1 MIGPRTNRWTE
12 PEKFHMDSPINALL
26 GLFMLWWG
34 WLGFNCG
41 STYGVAGGKWKLASK
56 AAVTT
61 INGSIGGGIV
71 TFIMTFFMQ
80 KGKFDVS
87 WIINGILGGLVSI
100 TSFCPVMTPS
110 EALVVGG
117 VGGAVVI
124 MVGFLI
130 EYLKID
136 DPVGA
141 VAVHGGGWS
150 QPVG

>member
-1 MIGPRTNRWTE
+1 
-12 PEKFHMDSPINALL
+12 
-26 GLFMLWWG
+26 
-34 WLGFNCG
+34 
-41 STYGVAGGKWKLASK
+41 
-56 AAVTT
+56 
-61 INGSIGGGIV
+61 
-71 TFIMTFFMQ
+71 MQ

-150 QPVG
+150 